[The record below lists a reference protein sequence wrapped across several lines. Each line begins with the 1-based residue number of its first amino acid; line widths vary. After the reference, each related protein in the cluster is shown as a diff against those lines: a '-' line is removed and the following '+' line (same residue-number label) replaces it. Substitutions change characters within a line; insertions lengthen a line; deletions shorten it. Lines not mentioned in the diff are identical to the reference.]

1 MTWSC
6 MSNVYV
12 CIFFLSKSRDNYK
25 EKIITSYV
33 VTLSTS
39 TYLKIKIGLSLYSGP
54 TFIIPNGI
62 LFNRR
67 ADAWMVA
74 GRGEVWRRTI
84 CSTSAEAVVAIIQ
97 N

>member
-1 MTWSC
+1 M
-6 MSNVYV
+6 
-12 CIFFLSKSRDNYK
+12 KGG
-25 EKIITSYV
+25 TSP
-33 VTLSTS
+33 
-39 TYLKIKIGLSLYSGP
+39 YLKMKIGLSLYSGP
-54 TFIIPNGI
+54 TFIIPKGI

-84 CSTSAEAVVAIIQ
+84 CSKSAEAAVAIIQ